1 MLNDSCSVCECSTV
15 PLQSVDAQRFPLSLW
30 PLPAQSRF
38 TAPTQS
44 MTAQRQVNTSAFA
57 ENLSLNSPPCFQ
69 PRIDVATVTA
79 NSLQNAYLFRAEK
92 KSATG
97 FSNKIINADIKLI
110 RDLQSVFLKSNDADP
125 RQLGVSEGH
134 GGTRPVFR
142 PGNRS
147 FFEILFDFQ
156 KFNSNT
162 RLLNDSIDH
171 RK

>member
-15 PLQSVDAQRFPLSLW
+15 PAQSVNAQRFLFSLWTLNASCSVCGHSLLSLD
-30 PLPAQSRF
+30 LQLLH
-38 TAPTQS
+38 
-44 MTAQRQVNTSAFA
+44 
-57 ENLSLNSPPCFQ
+57 NLCGSV
-69 PRIDVATVTA
+69 IGVATVTA
-79 NSLQNAYLFRAEK
+79 NSLQNAYLFRAEN

-125 RQLGVSEGH
+125 RKLGVSEGH